1 MRVDLKRVDDWV
13 FIYLLKTELISS
25 IFVGSPHTGYHFTC
39 AAANMVK
46 EGVNNKAS

>member
-13 FIYLLKTELISS
+13 FIYLLKTELISG

-39 AAANMVK
+39 AASNIVK
-46 EGVNNKAS
+46 EGVSNKAS